1 MNVVVVGNF
10 DVYQG
15 TLIPGFNQTGPW
27 YDFFGG
33 DTLMVTNL
41 TDQISLQPGEYH
53 VYTTVKLPKPLF
65 TGIGEIAPTSALNGR
80 YSMAYPNPSSG
91 EFTIQYSINQASHIK
106 ITVSDIYG
114 RTIAGLFDGMVNEGT
129 YKVAWNGQDYR
140 GQQVSPGIYLY
151 KFEAGEHSEI
161 GKLIVQ

>member
-15 TLIPGFNQTGPW
+15 TLIPGFSQTGPW

-33 DTLMVTNL
+33 DTLNVTNL

-53 VYTTVKLPKPLF
+53 IYTTVKLPKPLF
-65 TGIGEIAPTSALNGR
+65 TGIGEITNSTTQNGR
-80 YSMAYPNPSSG
+80 NSTAYPNPSSG
-91 EFTIQYSINQASHIK
+91 AFTIQYSIPNASHIK
-106 ITVSDIYG
+106 ISVSDIYG

-129 YKVAWNGQDYR
+129 YKMAWNGQDNR